1 MSAGSGP
8 TTLMPADLQSRDRRC
23 DHRVVFVS
31 HQPMLACM
39 RVETR
44 HGDAWPVTAE
54 PRQLAGGQRDRA
66 GDQVA
71 RERARHLGERN
82 VDGGEH
88 DPQFGR
94 VEHHRDEAAA
104 GHVGEQVSVPS
115 PREAR
120 QGECL
125 LADGR
130 RRDTIH
136 PPGHRIVHRAHDQVV
151 RCTPRSPREHAG
163 RERLRRRRRVDDRL
177 ADLEDLRVSGRLCG
191 HLRPDPRRIPDRQRD
206 SGPHGSPATGSG
218 AVSAGSGPGT
228 VE

>member
-8 TTLMPADLQSRDRRC
+8 TTSMPADLQSATAGAIT
-23 DHRVVFVS
+23 VIVFVP
-31 HQPMLACM
+31 HQAVLACM

-44 HGDAWPVTAE
+44 HRDAWPVTAE

-66 GDQVA
+66 GHQVA

-104 GHVGEQVSVPS
+104 GQVTEQVGVPS

-120 QGECL
+120 QRECL

-136 PPGHRIVHRAHDQVV
+136 PPCHRVVHRAHD
-151 RCTPRSPREHAG
+151 HAG
-163 RERLRRRRRVDDRL
+163 TLHGPRPLRARRP
-177 ADLEDLRVSGRLCG
+177 ETT
-191 HLRPDPRRIPDRQRD
+191 P
-206 SGPHGSPATGSG
+206 TGAG
-218 AVSAGSGPGT
+218 A
-228 VE
+228 